1 MRINRLHPR
10 TRSRLLTLGLMLIGL
25 STAAEIMTPQNV
37 PTEIDL
43 AAEPTAVNAVVST
56 RSGACPNAG

>member
-1 MRINRLHPR
+1 MRVNKLHPR
-10 TRSRLLTLGLMLIGL
+10 TRSRLLTLGLMMIGL
-25 STAAEIMTPQNV
+25 STAAEILAPHTV

-43 AAEPTAVNAVVST
+43 AGEPTAVNAVVAT